1 MSETPETIWTCDHV
15 GEYGHYFPEAVEA
28 EGEYGGKAIKYRR
41 ADIPPTL
48 SADLIRLRAENEA
61 LRAERDDAQSGT
73 WPQWARTILSFL
85 QEFGWRF
92 DDLID
97 LPEELENYL
106 REYPDSAVDGLQE
119 QVSTLRASEARMR
132 EALTIAETTIADLER
147 ANASYQSALSERGI
161 DGSKGTEE

>member
-61 LRAERDDAQSGT
+61 
-73 WPQWARTILSFL
+73 
-85 QEFGWRF
+85 
-92 DDLID
+92 
-97 LPEELENYL
+97 
-106 REYPDSAVDGLQE
+106 V
-119 QVSTLRASEARMR
+119 RASEARMR